1 MHKVHDSKSQ
11 PMSLLDC
18 VLLLKL
24 PINEETLLKTQ
35 DDLKV
40 LITLGYIEP
49 VIVGGEMLY
58 KPSSKLESNT

>member
-24 PINEETLLKTQ
+24 PI
-35 DDLKV
+35 